1 MIDPPTYRHRGGSI
15 IEFETSCEVA
25 WGTVPPVIAW
35 RGKIAIDLRWIGSAQ
50 PYGFYDDQMNFTNIT
65 LCGSDTGITI
75 NIPYEDFM
83 VLWMAAK

>member
-15 IEFETSCEVA
+15 IEFETDWDTIYNTMPVA
-25 WGTVPPVIAW
+25 LVW
-35 RGKIAIDLRWIGSAQ
+35 RGKIAIDLRWVASAS
-50 PYGFYDDQMNFTNIT
+50 PSEVRDGCSLTNVT
-65 LCGSDTGITI
+65 MCGSSHSVAI